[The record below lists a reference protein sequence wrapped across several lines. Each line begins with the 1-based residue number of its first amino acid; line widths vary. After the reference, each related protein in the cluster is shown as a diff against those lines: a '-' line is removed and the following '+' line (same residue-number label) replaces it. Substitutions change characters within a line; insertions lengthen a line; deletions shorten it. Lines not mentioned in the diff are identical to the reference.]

1 MAGLFENED
10 VVNAIIRVRR
20 GKDVERLSTQF
31 EDGELVYT
39 TDKKRLYVG
48 DGLGINGNV
57 GGNLV
62 GNKVWYTNN
71 FQNLTGNIE
80 RYDLVYRYDSEGLYV
95 LIGDQPTNATSY
107 MLVGGNE
114 ILPDSALSIPLPP
127 EYIPLAT
134 SFTRG
139 GVIIGRGLARRNDGT
154 LDVNY
159 DTNQLDLNTET
170 NQLRINMPI
179 VKKEIAS
186 PAGYDILGTVDIIP
200 GKGLNIDK
208 NTGRLYINIDNDT
221 LKLSSVDTT
230 TTIYGDPHKASF
242 SEHGVVKFQA
252 DYGNYKSPL
261 KVNNGLVE
269 FGYDNVTIKVNSD
282 RNLFVDLDEFRAS
295 LNNNDNF
302 KLYIDGGVASLQK
315 LDFNADYWNVNSLG
329 EVLINP
335 ANTYNSGVVMIGPGL
350 SANSNGKIQV
360 YTDNTSL
367 TTTEAGY
374 LAVNEVANVSS
385 KFSGYVTRY
394 DGFTTEYG
402 AVTGVTADGTTIK
415 TVNFIKPYL
424 DGVGPITISIMHPT
438 LTDCIATIR
447 SISKTNFTFVVKSAT
462 TTAQVT
468 AFWNSFGLTQKLTG

>member
-1 MAGLFENED
+1 MAGLFQNED

-48 DGLGINGNV
+48 DGLGINSNV

-80 RYDLVYRYDSEGLYV
+80 RYDLVYRYDSDGLYI
-95 LIGDQPTNATSY
+95 LTGDQPTNATSY
-107 MLVGGNE
+107 KLVGGDE
-114 ILPDSALSIPLPP
+114 ILPDSALSVPLPS

-139 GVIIGRGLARRNDGT
+139 GVIIGKALIRRNDGT

-159 DTNQLDLNTET
+159 NTNQLDLNTET
-170 NQLRINMPI
+170 NQLQINLPV

-186 PAGYDILGTVDIIP
+186 PAGYDILGTVNIIP

-261 KVNNGLVE
+261 KVNNGLVQ
-269 FGYDNVTIKVNSD
+269 FGYDNVTLKVDSN
-282 RNLFVDLDEFRAS
+282 RNLFVDLDEFRTS
-295 LNNNDNF
+295 LNTDDKF
-302 KLYIDGGVASLQK
+302 RLYINGGVAAVQA
-315 LDFNADYWNVNSLG
+315 LDFDADYWNVDNVG
-329 EVLINP
+329 DIKINP
-335 ANTYNSGVVMIGPGL
+335 ATKYGLGVVMIGSGL
-350 SANSNGKIQV
+350 SASNDGKTSV
-360 YTDNTSL
+360 YTDKLSL

-374 LAVNEVANVSS
+374 LAVNEVAATSS
-385 KFSGYVTRY
+385 KFTGYITRY

-402 AVTGVTADGTTIK
+402 TVTGVKTDGTTIN
-415 TVNFIKPYL
+415 TVDFKKPYT
-424 DGVGPITISIMHPT
+424 DGVGPITLSIMHPT
-438 LTDCIATIR
+438 LTDCVATIR
-447 SISKTNFTFVVKSAT
+447 TITRSNFTFVVKSAT
-462 TTAQVT
+462 TTQQVT
-468 AFWNSFGLTQKLTG
+468 AFWNSFGLTQRLTG